1 MHNVVFDISV
11 LVSAL
16 ITKGKP
22 KELWLKAVT
31 KEFNLTASREILSEF
46 IKVAGRAKFRKYVK
60 ERDIKDFLEAFN
72 TTARFTSIKSRF
84 KVVKQDPDDD
94 IILRTAHDSR
104 ADYVVSGD
112 EHLLALKE
120 FRGIRIVTVS
130 EMIELLKKT

>member
-16 ITKGKP
+16 ITRGKS
-22 KELWLKAVT
+22 KELWLKAVM
-31 KEFNLTASREILSEF
+31 KEFDLIASREILSEF
-46 IKVAGRAKFRKYVK
+46 VKVAGRARFRKYVK

-94 IILRTAHDSR
+94 IILRTAYDSG

-130 EMIELLKKT
+130 EMLELLKKT

>member
-16 ITKGKP
+16 ITRGKS
-22 KELWLKAVT
+22 KELWLKAVR
-31 KEFNLTASREILSEF
+31 KEFNLIASREILSEF
-46 IKVAGRAKFRKYVK
+46 IKVAGRDRFRKYVK

-94 IILRTAHDSR
+94 IILRTAYDSG

-130 EMIELLKKT
+130 EMLELLKKT

>member
-16 ITKGKP
+16 ITRGKS
-22 KELWLKAVT
+22 KKLWLKAVM
-31 KEFNLTASREILSEF
+31 KEFDLIASREILSEF

-94 IILRTAHDSR
+94 IILRTAYDSGT
-104 ADYVVSGD
+104 DYVVSGD

-130 EMIELLKKT
+130 EMLELLKKT

>member
-16 ITKGKP
+16 ITRGKS
-22 KELWLKAVT
+22 KKLWLKAVM
-31 KEFNLTASREILSEF
+31 KEFDLIASREILSEF
-46 IKVAGRAKFRKYVK
+46 IKVAGRARFRKYVK
-60 ERDIKDFLEAFN
+60 ERDVKDFLEAFN

-94 IILRTAHDSR
+94 IILRTAYDSGT
-104 ADYVVSGD
+104 DYVVSGD

-130 EMIELLKKT
+130 EMLELLKKT

>member
-16 ITKGKP
+16 ITRGKS
-22 KELWLKAVT
+22 KELWLKAVM
-31 KEFNLTASREILSEF
+31 KEFDLIASREILSQF
-46 IKVAGRAKFRKYVK
+46 IKVAGRARFRKYVK

-94 IILRTAHDSR
+94 IILRTAYDSGT
-104 ADYVVSGD
+104 DYVVSGD

-130 EMIELLKKT
+130 EMLELLKKT

>member
-16 ITKGKP
+16 ITRGKS
-22 KELWLKAVT
+22 KELWLKAVM
-31 KEFNLTASREILSEF
+31 KEFDLIASREILSQF
-46 IKVAGRAKFRKYVK
+46 IKVAGRARFRKYVK

-94 IILRTAHDSR
+94 IILRTAYDSG

-130 EMIELLKKT
+130 EMLELLKKT

>member
-16 ITKGKP
+16 ITRGKS
-22 KELWLKAVT
+22 KKLWLKAVM
-31 KEFNLTASREILSEF
+31 KEFDLIASREILSEF
-46 IKVAGRAKFRKYVK
+46 IKVAGRARFRKYVK

-94 IILRTAHDSR
+94 IILRTAYDSG

-130 EMIELLKKT
+130 EMLELLKKT

>member
-22 KELWLKAVT
+22 KEIWLKAVR
-31 KEFNLTASREILSEF
+31 KKFNLIASREILSEF
-46 IKVAGRAKFRKYVK
+46 IKVAGRTKFRKYVK

-72 TTARFTSIKSRF
+72 TTARFTSVKSRF
-84 KVVKQDPDDD
+84 KVIRQDPDDD

-130 EMIELLKKT
+130 EMLELLKKT

>member
-16 ITKGKP
+16 ITRGKS
-22 KELWLKAVT
+22 KELWLKAVM
-31 KEFNLTASREILSEF
+31 KEFNLIASREILSQF
-46 IKVAGRAKFRKYVK
+46 IKVAGRARFRKYVK

-94 IILRTAHDSR
+94 IILRTAYDSGT
-104 ADYVVSGD
+104 DYVVSGD

-130 EMIELLKKT
+130 EMLELLKKT

>member
-16 ITKGKP
+16 ITRGKS
-22 KELWLKAVT
+22 KELWLKAVM
-31 KEFNLTASREILSEF
+31 KEFDLIASREILSQF
-46 IKVAGRAKFRKYVK
+46 IKVAGRARFRKYVK
-60 ERDIKDFLEAFN
+60 ERDVKDFLEAFN

-94 IILRTAHDSR
+94 IILRTAYDSGT
-104 ADYVVSGD
+104 DYVVSGD

-130 EMIELLKKT
+130 EMLELLKKT

>member
-16 ITKGKP
+16 ITRGKS
-22 KELWLKAVT
+22 KELWLKAVR
-31 KEFNLTASREILSEF
+31 KEFNLIASREILSEF
-46 IKVAGRAKFRKYVK
+46 IKVAGRDKFRKYVK

-94 IILRTAHDSR
+94 IILRTAYDSGT
-104 ADYVVSGD
+104 DYVVSGD

-130 EMIELLKKT
+130 EMLELLKKT

>member
-16 ITKGKP
+16 ITRGKS
-22 KELWLKAVT
+22 KELWLKAVM
-31 KEFNLTASREILSEF
+31 KEFDLIASREILSQF
-46 IKVAGRAKFRKYVK
+46 IKVAGRARFRKYVK
-60 ERDIKDFLEAFN
+60 ERDVKDFLEAFN

-94 IILRTAHDSR
+94 IILRTAYDSG

-130 EMIELLKKT
+130 EMLELLKKT

>member
-16 ITKGKP
+16 ITRGKS
-22 KELWLKAVT
+22 KELWLKAVM
-31 KEFNLTASREILSEF
+31 KEFDLIASREILSEF
-46 IKVAGRAKFRKYVK
+46 VKVAGRAKFRKYVK

-94 IILRTAHDSR
+94 IILRTAYDSGT
-104 ADYVVSGD
+104 DYVVSGD

-130 EMIELLKKT
+130 EMLELLKKT